1 MTSVNLTRTEAVE
14 RSRMI
19 EVGHY
24 DVTLDLKYSD
34 THFLSTTKVSFTSR
48 EIGSTFIDLRAEEIQ
63 EVRLNGNPLPT
74 NSYNPTY
81 GIPLS
86 GLQVADY
93 TLEVTAKIPYSR
105 TGEGLHRFV
114 DPADDKVY
122 LYTQFETADAKR
134 VFACFD
140 QPDMKATYALHF
152 KAPEDWTVISNGPVS
167 WEGDVASTAIDYP
180 LSTYLVALCAG
191 PYHEV
196 TDTWRGELT
205 AHPEGKPAQKL
216 EVPLGIYCRASLA
229 HALDAERLFTETK
242 QGFDFYHRNFGFPY
256 PFGKYDQIFVPE
268 FNAGA
273 MENAGCVTIRDEYV
287 FTSQATHYKYERR
300 ADTILHELAHMWFGD
315 LVTMQW
321 WDDLWLN
328 ESFATWSAA
337 ISQAEETEYD
347 TAWVTFANVESPGP
361 TSRISCLPPTR
372 FLPMQA
378 ISKPSSK
385 TSMASPTPRALRC

>member
-48 EIGSTFIDLRAEEIQ
+48 EIGSTFIDLRAEEIH
-63 EVRLNGNPLPT
+63 EVRLNDNPLPT
-74 NSYNPTY
+74 NSYNPAY

-114 DPADDKVY
+114 DPADEKVY

-229 HALDAERLFTETK
+229 HA
-242 QGFDFYHRNFGFPY
+242 
-256 PFGKYDQIFVPE
+256 
-268 FNAGA
+268 
-273 MENAGCVTIRDEYV
+273 
-287 FTSQATHYKYERR
+287 
-300 ADTILHELAHMWFGD
+300 
-315 LVTMQW
+315 
-321 WDDLWLN
+321 
-328 ESFATWSAA
+328 
-337 ISQAEETEYD
+337 
-347 TAWVTFANVESPGP
+347 
-361 TSRISCLPPTR
+361 
-372 FLPMQA
+372 
-378 ISKPSSK
+378 
-385 TSMASPTPRALRC
+385 

>member
-1 MTSVNLTRTEAVE
+1 MTSINLTREEAVQ

-19 EVGHY
+19 EVDHY

-34 THFLSTTKVSFTSR
+34 THFLSTTKVSFTSQ

-74 NSYNPTY
+74 ESYNPTY

-93 TLEVTAKIPYSR
+93 TLEVTATIPYSR

-152 KAPEDWTVISNGPVS
+152 KAPEEWTIISNGSVT

-180 LSTYLVALCAG
+180 LSTYL
-191 PYHEV
+191 
-196 TDTWRGELT
+196 
-205 AHPEGKPAQKL
+205 
-216 EVPLGIYCRASLA
+216 SLI
-229 HALDAERLFTETK
+229 H
-242 QGFDFYHRNFGFPY
+242 
-256 PFGKYDQIFVPE
+256 I
-268 FNAGA
+268 
-273 MENAGCVTIRDEYV
+273 
-287 FTSQATHYKYERR
+287 
-300 ADTILHELAHMWFGD
+300 
-315 LVTMQW
+315 
-321 WDDLWLN
+321 
-328 ESFATWSAA
+328 
-337 ISQAEETEYD
+337 
-347 TAWVTFANVESPGP
+347 
-361 TSRISCLPPTR
+361 
-372 FLPMQA
+372 
-378 ISKPSSK
+378 
-385 TSMASPTPRALRC
+385 

>member
-1 MTSVNLTRTEAVE
+1 MTSVNLARTEAVE

-122 LYTQFETADAKR
+122 LYT
-134 VFACFD
+134 
-140 QPDMKATYALHF
+140 
-152 KAPEDWTVISNGPVS
+152 
-167 WEGDVASTAIDYP
+167 
-180 LSTYLVALCAG
+180 LSLI
-191 PYHEV
+191 H
-196 TDTWRGELT
+196 
-205 AHPEGKPAQKL
+205 
-216 EVPLGIYCRASLA
+216 I
-229 HALDAERLFTETK
+229 
-242 QGFDFYHRNFGFPY
+242 
-256 PFGKYDQIFVPE
+256 
-268 FNAGA
+268 
-273 MENAGCVTIRDEYV
+273 
-287 FTSQATHYKYERR
+287 
-300 ADTILHELAHMWFGD
+300 
-315 LVTMQW
+315 
-321 WDDLWLN
+321 
-328 ESFATWSAA
+328 
-337 ISQAEETEYD
+337 
-347 TAWVTFANVESPGP
+347 
-361 TSRISCLPPTR
+361 
-372 FLPMQA
+372 
-378 ISKPSSK
+378 
-385 TSMASPTPRALRC
+385 